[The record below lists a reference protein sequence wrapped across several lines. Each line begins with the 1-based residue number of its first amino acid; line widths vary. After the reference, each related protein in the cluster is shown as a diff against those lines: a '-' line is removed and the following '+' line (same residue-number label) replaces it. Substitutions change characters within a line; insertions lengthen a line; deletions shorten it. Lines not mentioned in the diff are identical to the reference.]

1 MPLPFLWPGPP
12 LPLFYQWDPFKTPFP
27 MRRPPCPLMKTPCV
41 AGLWPPDDPET
52 RVTKILP
59 KDPSG
64 VKGKSLKFWMDSLP
78 PPPWTIRSFGVT
90 PTNKTRSPTFSLE
103 LGIVG
108 RRLLKFWSYSTF
120 GDQWT
125 LCPPHDMCIK
135 SNQEDKSP
143 PSRPSDNGSA
153 PACFQSLLEVQ
164 FSYYAH
170 YQMTTTSSL
179 STISP
184 SPSISFVFQDAHKQM
199 RIIRFLHNL

>member
-1 MPLPFLWPGPP
+1 MGE
-12 LPLFYQWDPFKTPFP
+12 D
-27 MRRPPCPLMKTPCV
+27 
-41 AGLWPPDDPET
+41 
-52 RVTKILP
+52 
-59 KDPSG
+59 
-64 VKGKSLKFWMDSLP
+64 
-78 PPPWTIRSFGVT
+78 
-90 PTNKTRSPTFSLE
+90 
-103 LGIVG
+103 
-108 RRLLKFWSYSTF
+108 FWSFEAIQLSGTN
-120 GDQWT
+120 G
-125 LCPPHDMCIK
+125 LSAPPHDMCIK

>member
-1 MPLPFLWPGPP
+1 MIPRPELLKSCQKTHQGWRASLWSFEWTLCPPPMNHQEFWSNTHQQDKIPNLQFRAWNCWAKTFEVLKLFNFRGP
-12 LPLFYQWDPFKTPFP
+12 
-27 MRRPPCPLMKTPCV
+27 
-41 AGLWPPDDPET
+41 
-52 RVTKILP
+52 
-59 KDPSG
+59 
-64 VKGKSLKFWMDSLP
+64 MDSLP
-78 PPPWTIRSFGVT
+78 
-90 PTNKTRSPTFSLE
+90 
-103 LGIVG
+103 
-108 RRLLKFWSYSTF
+108 
-120 GDQWT
+120 
-125 LCPPHDMCIK
+125 PPHDMCIK